1 MIGMELVAGR
11 YGHHFIRNTFERW
24 NEKVFRPLLLKKEV
38 KKVVTRRGT
47 GDRTLLMNLFFGKG
61 NFVR

>member
-47 GDRTLLMNLFFGKG
+47 LLMNLFFGKG